1 MDPKATITT
10 ESGAQKIGK
19 KVSVTIQKDEAIN
32 DLDRLYDTLFH
43 EKNMMSIYQISS
55 SEAVDPAL
63 YSLLNSNRQ
72 KLQNQHGRIIDTL
85 FEMGEY
91 TADIAPPSQ
100 VKDVSDVFMGYLGQ
114 LPYKTKMPH

>member
-1 MDPKATITT
+1 MDPNSTITT

-19 KVSVTIQKDEAIN
+19 KVSVNIQKNEAIN

-43 EKNMMSIYQISS
+43 EKHMMNIYQVSS
-55 SEAVDPAL
+55 SEAVDPAF